1 MKTCTTAQ
9 MNSTC
14 ASTLAA
20 RTSVNVNKIC
30 TLLMANA
37 EVISDKLVRVRVKL
51 CNTSTRVLSKFL

>member
-1 MKTCTTAQ
+1 MSTCTAAQ

-37 EVISDKLVRVRVKL
+37 KVISDLFKLSNFQLRIE
-51 CNTSTRVLSKFL
+51 TKFQFF